1 MSGHFGLVE
10 LILVFLAVLGLAV
23 WDLMATKR
31 STSDPPRVPQPQPSA
46 PVTAEKKPKPPAAA
60 KQPAASKP
68 RVKPKSRAKSPPP
81 QKA

>member
-31 STSDPPRVPQPQPSA
+31 STSDPPRAPQPQPAAS
-46 PVTAEKKPKPPAAA
+46 VTAEKKSRPPAAA
-60 KQPAASKP
+60 KP
-68 RVKPKSRAKSPPP
+68 RAKPKPRAKSPPP